1 MLTVKIHKK
10 YYGDRLVLNNLEFT
24 ANTGEFVAIVAPSG
38 AGKSTLL
45 NIIAGL
51 DKRFSGKLQFNQ
63 QPLHPFSKEVHLS
76 CMFQEPRLMPWLSVL
91 ENLLLVT
98 SQRAHAEKLLQ
109 AVGLQEYLHHYPLQ
123 LSGGMQRRVALARAF
138 CIQPHLLLMDEPFI
152 SLDAPTA
159 EKLQQILLDLWEN
172 QRPTVLFVTHHL
184 EEALKLADRILFLSS
199 APAQII
205 LSHPVTLN
213 RPRAINDENITQ
225 LKQKLMQ
232 QYPALLAGKIL

>member
-1 MLTVKIHKK
+1 MQIHKK
-10 YYGDRLVLNNLEFT
+10 YYGDHLVLNHLEFT

-63 QPLHPFSKEVHLS
+63 QPLHPFSKDVHLS

-91 ENLLLVT
+91 DNLLLVT
-98 SQRAHAEKLLQ
+98 PHRSHAENLLQ
-109 AVGLQEYLHHYPLQ
+109 AVGLQDYLNHYPLQ

-138 CIQPHLLLMDEPFI
+138 CIKPQLLLMDEPFI
-152 SLDAPTA
+152 SLDAPTT

-184 EEALKLADRILFLSS
+184 EEALKLADRILFLSA

-205 LSHPVTLN
+205 LSHPVILN
-213 RPRAINDENITQ
+213 RPRDLNDGNINQ

-232 QYPALLAGKIL
+232 QYPDLLTGKIL